1 MPYSSPAPWQGQGS
15 GPTGEQGWLFFP
27 TALPPDL
34 AVTRAQLRHPLLCGG
49 FLLVLK
55 GKRTQEGAATPCL
68 EPFWGAAPRM
78 QPHPTPFT
86 PQPVPSQQ
94 QEWRQGLVQAQGDT

>member
-78 QPHPTPFT
+78 QPHPTWIFLTISYLFRHLSSFLPIFT
-86 PQPVPSQQ
+86 
-94 QEWRQGLVQAQGDT
+94 